1 MAGGATH
8 KETEARLTSREV
20 QDDPFPYYRERMSQ
34 CPVWHE
40 DDINLYVI
48 GGHEEAR
55 AALGDLKTFSSK
67 PAAGNRAVK
76 PEVVM
81 AYMGVLQEKGWVHT
95 PILQRVDPPEHGRA
109 RKILN
114 RVFTP
119 AQVKAYVPEIEEI
132 TNRLVDSMLQRGE
145 CEFVKDFALPLPGRF
160 IARHLGLNDDEY
172 PRFRRWAEAM
182 LSLAQRNDM
191 TVEEAIVEANIEVE
205 EQHFVVAEFEKRRE
219 NPGGTDLIS
228 LIVHAHGEDEEAFTT
243 TELITLMHQLITGGF
258 ETTTGA
264 LSAAMLLLLR
274 HPDQMQLLR
283 EDRSLMSNFIE
294 EVLRYDA
301 PVQGLWRS
309 VQCPVNIGGVDIPEK
324 SAAMV
329 RYGAA
334 NRDPRVFENPDVFDI
349 RRPNAK
355 NHISFG
361 FGVHFCLGAA
371 LARQQMSSAFNILLD
386 RVEEF
391 ELAAPLEYPIYD
403 RSFFLRPMREL
414 RLKVR

>member
-1 MAGGATH
+1 MAGDTRNVG
-8 KETEARLTSREV
+8 LTSREV
-20 QDDPFPYYRERMSQ
+20 QDDPFPYYRERMSK

-40 DDINLYVI
+40 EDINLYVI

-55 AALGDLKTFSSK
+55 AALGDLRTFSSK
-67 PAAGNRAVK
+67 PAAGNRAVR

-81 AYMGVLQEKGWVHT
+81 AYMGVLEEKGWVHT
-95 PILQRVDPPEHGRA
+95 PILQRVDPPEHARA

-119 AQVKAYVPEIEEI
+119 AQVRAYVPEIEEI
-132 TNRLVDSMLQRGE
+132 TNRLVDSMLRRGG

-160 IARHLGLNDDEY
+160 IARHLGLDDDEY

-191 TVEEAIVEANIEVE
+191 TVEEAVGEANIEVE
-205 EQHFVVAEFEKRRE
+205 EQHFVVAEFEKRRR
-219 NPGGTDLIS
+219 NPGGNDLIS
-228 LIVHAHGEDEEAFTT
+228 LIVHAHGQDEEAFTT

-274 HPDQMQLLR
+274 HPDQLRLLR
-283 EDRSLMSNFIE
+283 DDRSLMPNFIE
-294 EVLRYDA
+294 EVLRFDA

-309 VQCPVNIGGVDIPEK
+309 VQCPVNVGGVDIPEK

-386 RVEEF
+386 KVSEF
-391 ELAAPLEYPIYD
+391 ELARPLEFPVYD

-414 RLKVR
+414 HLTVR

>member
-1 MAGGATH
+1 MTSETTH
-8 KETEARLTSREV
+8 RGLTAREV
-20 QDDPFPYYRERMSQ
+20 QDDPFPYYREQMSK
-34 CPVWHE
+34 CPVWRE
-40 DDINLYVI
+40 EDINLYVI
-48 GGHEEAR
+48 AGHEEAR

-81 AYMGVLQEKGWVHT
+81 AYMKVLEEKGWMHT

-132 TNRLVDSMLQRGE
+132 TNGLVDSMLARGE
-145 CEFVKDFALPLPGRF
+145 CEFVKEFALPLPGKF
-160 IARHLGLNDDEY
+160 IARHLGLNDAEY

-191 TVEEAIVEANIEVE
+191 SVEEAIIEANIEVE
-205 EQHFVVAEFEKRRE
+205 EQHFVVAEFEKRRQ
-219 NPGGTDLIS
+219 NPGGNDLIS
-228 LIVHAHGEDEEAFTT
+228 LIVHAHGEDEEPFTT

-264 LSAAMLLLLR
+264 LSAAMVLLLR
-274 HPDQMQLLR
+274 HPDQMQMLR
-283 EDRSLMSNFIE
+283 DDRSLMPNFIE

-309 VQCPVNIGGVDIPEK
+309 VACPVNVAGVDIPEK
-324 SAAMV
+324 SAAMI

-386 RVEEF
+386 RVGEF
-391 ELAAPLEYPIYD
+391 ELAKPLEYPMYD
-403 RSFFLRPMREL
+403 RSFFLRPLREL
-414 RLKVR
+414 HLRVR

>member
-1 MAGGATH
+1 MAGDTRNVG
-8 KETEARLTSREV
+8 LTSREV
-20 QDDPFPYYRERMSQ
+20 QDDPFPYYRERMSK

-40 DDINLYVI
+40 EDINLYVI

-55 AALGDLKTFSSK
+55 AALGDLRTFSSK
-67 PAAGNRAVK
+67 PAAGNRAVR

-81 AYMGVLQEKGWVHT
+81 AYMGVLEEKGWVHT
-95 PILQRVDPPEHGRA
+95 PILQRVDPPEHARA

-119 AQVKAYVPEIEEI
+119 AQVRAYVPEIEEI
-132 TNRLVDSMLQRGE
+132 TNRLVDSMLRRGG

-160 IARHLGLNDDEY
+160 IARHLGLDDDEY

-191 TVEEAIVEANIEVE
+191 TVEEAVGEANIEVE
-205 EQHFVVAEFEKRRE
+205 EQHFVVAEFEKRRR
-219 NPGGTDLIS
+219 NPGGNDLIS
-228 LIVHAHGEDEEAFTT
+228 LIVHAHGQDEEAFTT

-274 HPDQMQLLR
+274 HPDQLQLLR
-283 EDRSLMSNFIE
+283 DDRSLMPNFIE
-294 EVLRYDA
+294 EVLRFDA

-309 VQCPVNIGGVDIPEK
+309 VQCPVNVGGVDIPEK

-386 RVEEF
+386 KVSEF
-391 ELAAPLEYPIYD
+391 ELARPLEFPVYD

-414 RLKVR
+414 HLTVR

>member
-1 MAGGATH
+1 MAGDTTH
-8 KETEARLTSREV
+8 PGLTAREV
-20 QDDPFPYYRERMSQ
+20 QDDPFPYYREQMAK

-67 PAAGNRAVK
+67 PSAGNRAVK

-81 AYMGVLQEKGWVHT
+81 AYMKVLEEKGWIHT

-119 AQVKAYVPEIEEI
+119 AQVKSYVPEIEEI
-132 TNRLVDSMLQRGE
+132 THGLVDSMLQRGG
-145 CEFVKDFALPLPGRF
+145 CEFVKEFALPLPGRF

-191 TVEEAIVEANIEVE
+191 TVEEAIIEANIEVE
-205 EQHFVVAEFEKRRE
+205 EQHFVVAEFEKRRQ
-219 NPGGTDLIS
+219 NPGGNDLIS
-228 LIVHAHGEDEEAFTT
+228 MIVHAHGDDEEAFST

-274 HPDQMQLLR
+274 HPDQQQMLR
-283 EDRSLMSNFIE
+283 DDRSLMPNFIE

-309 VQCPVNIGGVDIPEK
+309 VQCPVSIGGVDIPEK

-355 NHISFG
+355 NHVSFG

-371 LARQQMSSAFNILLD
+371 LARQQMSSAFSILLD
-386 RVEEF
+386 RVAEF
-391 ELAAPLEYPIYD
+391 ELAKPLEFPMYD
-403 RSFFLRPMREL
+403 RSFFLRPLREL
-414 RLKVR
+414 HLRVR

>member
-1 MAGGATH
+1 MAGDTTH
-8 KETEARLTSREV
+8 PGLTAREV
-20 QDDPFPYYRERMSQ
+20 QDDPFPYYREQ
-34 CPVWHE
+34 LAKCPVWHE

-67 PAAGNRAVK
+67 PSAGNRAVK

-81 AYMGVLQEKGWVHT
+81 AYMKVLEEKGWIHT

-119 AQVKAYVPEIEEI
+119 AQVKSYVPEIEEI
-132 TNRLVDSMLQRGE
+132 TNGLVDSMLQRGG
-145 CEFVKDFALPLPGRF
+145 CEFVKEFALPLPGRF

-191 TVEEAIVEANIEVE
+191 TVEEAIIEANIEVE
-205 EQHFVVAEFEKRRE
+205 EQHFVVAEFEKRRQ
-219 NPGGTDLIS
+219 NPGGNDLIS
-228 LIVHAHGEDEEAFTT
+228 MIVHAHGDDEEAFST

-274 HPDQMQLLR
+274 HPDQQQMLR
-283 EDRSLMSNFIE
+283 DDRSLMPNFIE

-309 VQCPVNIGGVDIPEK
+309 VQCPVSIGGVDIPEK

-355 NHISFG
+355 NHVSFG

-371 LARQQMSSAFNILLD
+371 LARQQMSSAFSILLD
-386 RVEEF
+386 RVAEF
-391 ELAAPLEYPIYD
+391 ELDKPLEFPMYD
-403 RSFFLRPMREL
+403 RSFFLRPLREL
-414 RLKVR
+414 HLRVR

>member
-1 MAGGATH
+1 MTDTTH
-8 KETEARLTSREV
+8 RGLTSREV
-20 QDDPFPYYRERMSQ
+20 QDDPFPYYKEQMAK

-40 DDINLYVI
+40 EDINLYVI
-48 GGHEEAR
+48 AGHEEAR
-55 AALGDLKTFSSK
+55 AALGDLNTFSSK

-81 AYMGVLQEKGWVHT
+81 AYMGVLQEKGWMHT
-95 PILQRVDPPEHGRA
+95 PILQRVDPPEHGKS

-119 AQVKAYVPEIEEI
+119 AQVKSYVPEIDGLV
-132 TNRLVDSMLQRGE
+132 NMLVDSILDRGE

-160 IARHLGLNDDEY
+160 IARHLGLNDEEY

-205 EQHFVVAEFEKRRE
+205 EQHFVVAEFEKRRQ
-219 NPGGTDLIS
+219 NPGGNDLIS
-228 LIVHAHGEDEEAFTT
+228 MIVHAHGEDEEPFTT
-243 TELITLMHQLITGGF
+243 NELITLMHQLITGGF

-274 HPDQMQLLR
+274 HPDQLQMLR
-283 EDRSLMSNFIE
+283 DDRSLMGNFIE

-309 VQCPVNIGGVDIPEK
+309 VQCPVTIGGVDIP
-324 SAAMV
+324 AQVPAMV

-334 NRDPRVFENPDVFDI
+334 NRDPRVFDNPDVFDI
-349 RRPNAK
+349 TRPNAK
-355 NHISFG
+355 NHVSFG

-386 RVEEF
+386 RVSEF
-391 ELAAPLEYPIYD
+391 ELAKPLEYPLYD
-403 RSFFLRPMREL
+403 RSFFLRPLREL
-414 RLKVR
+414 HLRVR

>member
-1 MAGGATH
+1 MAGETTH
-8 KETEARLTSREV
+8 VGLTSREV
-20 QDDPFPYYRERMSQ
+20 QDDPFPYYREKMSI

-132 TNRLVDSMLQRGE
+132 THRLVDSMLHRGE

-160 IARHLGLNDDEY
+160 IARHLGLDDDEY

-205 EQHFVVAEFEKRRE
+205 EQHFVVAEFEKRRQS
-219 NPGGTDLIS
+219 PGGTDLIS
-228 LIVHAHGEDEEAFTT
+228 LIVHAHGDDEEAFTT

-274 HPDQMQLLR
+274 HPDQMRLLR
-283 EDRSLMSNFIE
+283 DDRSLMPNFIE

-355 NHISFG
+355 NHVSFG

-371 LARQQMSSAFNILLD
+371 LARQQMSSAFNIILD
-386 RVEEF
+386 RVSEV
-391 ELAAPLEYPIYD
+391 ELAKPLEYPVYD

-414 RLKVR
+414 HLKVR

>member
-1 MAGGATH
+1 MSG
-8 KETEARLTSREV
+8 ETAYRGLTSREV

-34 CPVWHE
+34 CPVWRE
-40 DDINLYVI
+40 DDINLYVVA
-48 GGHEEAR
+48 GHEEAR
-55 AALGDLKTFSSK
+55 AALGDLNTFSSK

-81 AYMGVLQEKGWVHT
+81 AYMEVLKEKGWMHT
-95 PILQRVDPPEHGRA
+95 PILQRVDPPEHGRS

-119 AQVKAYVPEIEEI
+119 AQVKSYVPEIEEI
-132 TNRLVDSMLQRGE
+132 VHGLVDSMLERGE
-145 CEFVKDFALPLPGRF
+145 CEFVKEFALPLPGRF
-160 IARHLGLNDDEY
+160 IARHLGLDDAEY
-172 PRFRRWAEAM
+172 PKFRRWAEAM

-191 TVEEAIVEANIEVE
+191 TVEEAIIEANIEVE
-205 EQHFVVAEFEKRRE
+205 EQHFVVAEFEKRRQ

-228 LIVHAHGEDEEAFTT
+228 LIVHAHGADEEPFTT
-243 TELITLMHQLITGGF
+243 NELITLMHQLITGGF

-274 HPDQMQLLR
+274 HRDQMEMLR
-283 EDRSLMSNFIE
+283 NDRSLMGNFIE

-309 VQCPVNIGGVDIPEK
+309 VQCPVTLGGVDIP
-324 SAAMV
+324 ANVPAMV

-334 NRDPRVFENPDVFDI
+334 NRDPRVFDNPDVFDI
-349 RRPNAK
+349 TRPNAK

-371 LARQQMSSAFNILLD
+371 LARQQMASAFDILLD
-386 RVEEF
+386 RVAEF
-391 ELAAPLEYPIYD
+391 ELAQPLEFPLYD
-403 RSFFLRPMREL
+403 ASFFLRPLREL

>member
-1 MAGGATH
+1 MTGDTTH
-8 KETEARLTSREV
+8 IGLTSREV
-20 QDDPFPYYRERMSQ
+20 QDDPFPYYRERMSK

-119 AQVKAYVPEIEEI
+119 AQVKSYVPEIEEI
-132 TNRLVDSMLQRGE
+132 THRLVDSMLERGE

-205 EQHFVVAEFEKRRE
+205 EQHFVVAEFEKRRQ

-228 LIVHAHGEDEEAFTT
+228 MIVHAHGDDEEAFTT

-274 HPDQMQLLR
+274 HPDQMQMLR
-283 EDRSLMSNFIE
+283 EDRSLMPNFIE
-294 EVLRYDA
+294 EVLRFDA

-309 VQCPVNIGGVDIPEK
+309 VQCPVTIGGVDIPEK

-334 NRDPRVFENPDVFDI
+334 NRDPRVFDNPDVFDI
-349 RRPNAK
+349 TRPNAK
-355 NHISFG
+355 NHVSFG

-371 LARQQMSSAFNILLD
+371 LARQQMSSAFSILLD
-386 RVEEF
+386 RVSEF
-391 ELAAPLEYPIYD
+391 ELAKPLEFPIYD

-414 RLKVR
+414 ALKVR

>member
-1 MAGGATH
+1 MTS
-8 KETEARLTSREV
+8 ETSQRGLTAREV
-20 QDDPFPYYRERMSQ
+20 QDNPFPYYREQMSK
-34 CPVWHE
+34 CPVWRE

-48 GGHEEAR
+48 AGHEEAR

-81 AYMGVLQEKGWVHT
+81 AYMKVLEEKGWMHT

-132 TNRLVDSMLQRGE
+132 TNGLVDSMLARGE
-145 CEFVKDFALPLPGRF
+145 CEFVKEFALPLPGKF
-160 IARHLGLNDDEY
+160 IARHLGLNDAEY

-205 EQHFVVAEFEKRRE
+205 EQHFVVAEFEKRRQ
-219 NPGGTDLIS
+219 NPGGNDLIS
-228 LIVHAHGEDEEAFTT
+228 LIVHAHGEDEEPFTT

-264 LSAAMLLLLR
+264 LSAAMILLLR
-274 HPDQMQLLR
+274 HPDQMQMLR
-283 EDRSLMSNFIE
+283 DDRSLMPNFIE

-309 VQCPVNIGGVDIPEK
+309 VACPVNVAGVEIPEK
-324 SAAMV
+324 SAAMI

-386 RVEEF
+386 RVAEI
-391 ELAAPLEYPIYD
+391 ELAKPLEYPMYD
-403 RSFFLRPMREL
+403 RSFFLRPLREL
-414 RLKVR
+414 HLRVR

>member
-1 MAGGATH
+1 MAGDTRNVG
-8 KETEARLTSREV
+8 LTSREV
-20 QDDPFPYYRERMSQ
+20 QDDPFPYYRERMSK

-40 DDINLYVI
+40 EDINLYVI

-55 AALGDLKTFSSK
+55 AALGDLRTFSSK
-67 PAAGNRAVK
+67 PAAGNRAVR
-76 PEVVM
+76 PEVVL
-81 AYMGVLQEKGWVHT
+81 AYMGVLEEKGWVHT
-95 PILQRVDPPEHGRA
+95 PILQRVDPPEHARA

-119 AQVKAYVPEIEEI
+119 AQVRAYVPEIEEI
-132 TNRLVDSMLQRGE
+132 TNRLVDSMLRRGG

-160 IARHLGLNDDEY
+160 IARHLGLDDDEY

-191 TVEEAIVEANIEVE
+191 TVEEAVGEANIEVE
-205 EQHFVVAEFEKRRE
+205 EQHFVVAEFEKRRR
-219 NPGGTDLIS
+219 NPGGNDLIS

-274 HPDQMQLLR
+274 HPDQLQLLR
-283 EDRSLMSNFIE
+283 DDRSLMPNFIE
-294 EVLRYDA
+294 EVLRFDA

-309 VQCPVNIGGVDIPEK
+309 VQCPVNVGGVDIPEK

-386 RVEEF
+386 KVSEF
-391 ELAAPLEYPIYD
+391 ELARPLEFPVYD

-414 RLKVR
+414 HLTVR